1 MRMRSGYVF
10 IVIVLAFVTAAAT
23 PFINGYFFQDSY
35 LNLITA
41 LNVGHP
47 FQLHV
52 IDYKR
57 GWLSSDARLELIF
70 TPPPAMKIDADKVGR
85 ISDALK
91 KVTITQHITH
101 GPFVKYLPE
110 NIWHFSRAL
119 INTTLHIEKS
129 AEDFLL
135 GAKASGGIVQI
146 QTYVTYHNLYKNSFQ
161 IPAIAIKN
169 NEKAELLWT
178 GAKGTLD
185 ATIAN
190 NFITELKSNFTWG
203 DSNLHDKT
211 STFSS
216 LPTTLALNINC
227 ASPDALCIANNKF
240 SLPGMASNDPD
251 ATFKL
256 TDFTINLNESLTNR
270 NSYNSDLIILLN
282 RYESPSF
289 TLSPLSVK
297 ISIKNVN
304 ADVLTKLKSQYNDA
318 KNSILQGNDYKSEYL
333 VFLAQVNLAL
343 PGIIKPTSSIAEEI
357 NVKTSYGDISSNAKL
372 SWPDNTPLPKS
383 SAELGKASMELNIR
397 VAATLVNEWLKKSDE
412 YAGAKT
418 AKSTQP
424 LQNLLV
430 DKMISNKNLSPDVS
444 NIKTDNLPRKDK
456 MQFDELVA
464 KGFIKHDQDDYTISI
479 TYENTVLKVNG
490 IVIPLKNHHEDN

>member
-10 IVIVLAFVTAAAT
+10 IVIVLALVTAAA

-57 GWLSSDARLELIF
+57 GWFSADARLELIF
-70 TPPPAMKIDADKVGR
+70 TPSPTMKMDADKAAK

-91 KVTITQHITH
+91 NLTITQHITH
-101 GPFVKYLPE
+101 GPFVKYPPD
-110 NIWHFSRAL
+110 NTWHFSRAL

-135 GAKASGGIVQI
+135 GAKATDGIMQI
-146 QTYVTYHNLYKNSFQ
+146 QTYVSYDNLYKNSFQ
-161 IPAIAIKN
+161 IPAITIHN
-169 NEKAELLWT
+169 DQKAKLSWT

-190 NFITELKSNFTWG
+190 NFITQLTSDFTWG
-203 DSNLHDKT
+203 ESNLLDKT
-211 STFSS
+211 STVSS
-216 LPTTLALNINC
+216 LPTTLSINIDC
-227 ASPDALCIANNKF
+227 ASADALCITHNKF
-240 SLPGMASNDPD
+240 SLPGISSTDPD
-251 ATFKL
+251 ANFKL
-256 TDFTINLNESLTNR
+256 TDLTINLHESLTHQ
-270 NSYNSDLIILLN
+270 NSFSSDLVVLLN
-282 RYESPSF
+282 KYESPNF

-297 ISIKNVN
+297 ISIKDLN

-318 KNSILQGNDYKSEYL
+318 KNSILQGNDYKSEYF

-343 PGIIKPTSSIAEEI
+343 PGIIKPTTSIAEEI
-357 NVKTSYGDISSNAKL
+357 QMKTSYGDISSNAKL
-372 SWPDNTPLPKS
+372 SWPENTPLPKS
-383 SAELGKASMELNIR
+383 SADLSKANIELNIR
-397 VAATLVNEWLKKSDE
+397 VAATLVNAWLKKSAEYDE
-412 YAGAKT
+412 GKT
-418 AKSTQP
+418 KKSYQP

-430 DKMISNKNLSPDVS
+430 NKMITNKNLSSDVS
-444 NIKTDNLPRKDK
+444 AIKTDNLPEKNK
-456 MQFDELVA
+456 MRFDELVA

-490 IVIPLKNHHEDN
+490 ILIPLKNLPEDK